1 MSLSSEKQKAISDLE
16 SLLTEMR
23 SKTELSDQEFAQR
36 FIGLLFTWI
45 SKAQIKYITGLVAGS
60 NPVTGTFNGN
70 IE

>member
-23 SKTELSDQEFAQR
+23 SKTELSDQEFSRR

-45 SKAQIKYITGLVAGS
+45 SKAQVKYTTGLVAGA